1 MDLSL
6 PFTDVVL
13 TIVKPLHKT
22 GHIKTIDPISIDIV
36 SSDAYVPLFFAY
48 RLGDNS
54 HSTYLQ
60 LSKRL
65 RESLGKVLVPFFSYA
80 GRWVASPD
88 SLGNRQLLCNDEGVM
103 FTEAYLDR
111 DLDSVVHTS
120 AAFQPVPELQGYDF
134 VNMDMTQF
142 RQEMQPEGLPC
153 IFVQVTR
160 FKCGGLVLAVTF
172 NHMHT
177 DGKGFFDFMTAWS
190 DFSISNKDKTTTIA
204 VEHNRALAEKESFKT
219 FISREK
225 TTKTPASST
234 VAAGSKGEDGPIKV
248 EGLRDMKSFEV
259 SAQTIK
265 SLKQEAKD
273 CNIGGAAGFASNG
286 DCIIAHFW
294 KALSKVPSS
303 ILGGNGN
310 VNANVK
316 KELAISMAVEGRNRF
331 YHPPLPNLCGNA
343 VAVML
348 APIIPSTELQQMS
361 VAAIACKIRE
371 KLMATT
377 TDEWLGFDRLEEA
390 LLVSKSPEFA
400 RVRVTSWYGFPMYD
414 IDFGFGRPFF
424 VSGVNTRF
432 MLRDIGTIII
442 APAIPSSLESV
453 ATVSIMSSQGVIEA
467 LERDLEFLLL
477 SLPPGKAINESS
489 VSV

>member
-1 MDLSL
+1 MNLHPLQVHTDL
-6 PFTDVVL
+6 FVL
-13 TIVKPLHKT
+13 
-22 GHIKTIDPISIDIV
+22 GS
-36 SSDAYVPLFFAY
+36 

-65 RESLGKVLVPFFSYA
+65 RESLQKVLVPFFSFA
-80 GRWVASPD
+80 GRWVASPN
-88 SLGNRQLLCNDEGVM
+88 SLGNRQLLCSDEGVP

-142 RQEMQPEGLPC
+142 RQEMQPE
-153 IFVQVTR
+153 
-160 FKCGGLVLAVTF
+160 
-172 NHMHT
+172 
-177 DGKGFFDFMTAWS
+177 AWS
-190 DFSISNKDKTTTIA
+190 DFSISNKETTTTIA

-219 FISREK
+219 FISRGK
-225 TTKTPASST
+225 TTETSASST
-234 VAAGSKGEDGPIKV
+234 AAAAAGSKGRDGPTKV
-248 EGLRDMKSFEV
+248 EGLRDIKSFEV

-265 SLKQEAKD
+265 SLKQEAKE
-273 CNIGGAAGFASNG
+273 CNIGGAAGFASTG

-343 VAVML
+343 VAAMV

-361 VAAIACKIRE
+361 VASIACKIRE

-377 TDEWLGFDRLEEA
+377 TDEWLGFDRLQEA
-390 LLVSKSPEFA
+390 LLVSRSPEFA
-400 RVRVTSWYGFPMYD
+400 CVRVTSWYGFPMYG

-424 VSGVNTRF
+424 VSGVNSRF
-432 MLRDIGTIII
+432 ILREIGTIII

-467 LERDLEFLLL
+467 LERDLEFILLF
-477 SLPPGKAINESS
+477 LPPGKAINERC
-489 VSV
+489 VNQVLKTVI